1 MILVIANHDLDHRH
15 RHWIRTDNLPENFQ
29 KVLSSATVI
38 FTSESRNIEIDLSL
52 EIGDRALCAEF
63 LPGEVKII
71 EISC

>member
-1 MILVIANHDLDHRH
+1 MT
-15 RHWIRTDNLPENFQ
+15 WITAIVTGSVR
-29 KVLSSATVI
+29 
-38 FTSESRNIEIDLSL
+38 IEIDLSL